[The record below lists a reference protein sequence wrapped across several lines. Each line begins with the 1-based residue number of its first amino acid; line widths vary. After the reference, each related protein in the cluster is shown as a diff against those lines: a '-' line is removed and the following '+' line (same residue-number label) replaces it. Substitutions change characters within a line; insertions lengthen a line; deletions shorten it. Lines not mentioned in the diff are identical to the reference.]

1 MKPMRKLA
9 AAALLVALA
18 TPAWAANDDVRL
30 ELPELNTKAFDVCHG
45 AGTSSSIC
53 AMKYSSEDNALA
65 IALGTIERCKD
76 SDTVFSA
83 ISATYLADLAY
94 IKQRWGY

>member
-1 MKPMRKLA
+1 MKTIVL
-9 AAALLVALA
+9 AALLMVVMA
-18 TPAWAANDDVRL
+18 PAWAANDDNRL
-30 ELPELNTKAFDVCHG
+30 ELPELNENAFNACQG
-45 AGTSSSIC
+45 AGTSSSVC
-53 AMKYSSEDNALA
+53 AMKYVSEDNALT

-83 ISATYLADLAY
+83 VSATCVADLAY